1 MAYMY
6 AYFCSYYYY
15 NEAVCDV
22 DCYGYEDKLEDCYFN
37 YCDSC
42 ANEGGTVGIT
52 CSKQYID

>member
-1 MAYMY
+1 MHI
-6 AYFCSYYYY
+6 FCSYYYY

-22 DCYGYEDKLEDCYFN
+22 DCYGYEDELEDCYFN

-52 CSKQYID
+52 CSKQCID